1 MSNPIS
7 PFTTPLPGVPV
18 KKGAPIIPIPNKN
31 DMRAFSEQAKA
42 LLDDTMESQR
52 ALIKRDAYDFSWL
65 KGKHLLLAGAT
76 GPGIGGA
83 LAVAALSLLKKEGSL
98 TILGRDL
105 SRSVNFETGRRM
117 QAYAKAAGFGN
128 RFHWLNNGM
137 ALDGKNF
144 EAIIVA
150 LKEAGTDKVIY
161 VNTVAA
167 ANSGLLPGMPPIF
180 IRDVNESGLF
190 QWQLPPLDER
200 SIAATRF
207 VMGTMAVEFPQALAQ
222 AGIQTEIAVFADW
235 RGSLDKLGQDP
246 TRKEYGRQGAYS
258 TSLYLP
264 KQIIQEAVSA
274 NYGSGGAPMM
284 DIFYPVMRTRALPF
298 IPGGMAMGN
307 LYDELMKI
315 EGVRRIEQP
324 ELALQTLEIIGRA
337 LNDGYNNPFPRLDK
351 HEAPLDE
358 WFYEI
363 IQRVNNTPNSPFYYK
378 HWLAPDS

>member
-7 PFTTPLPGVPV
+7 PFTKPLPGVPV
-18 KKGAPIIPIPNKN
+18 KKGAPTIPIPGKGEI
-31 DMRAFSEQAKA
+31 RAFAEQAKA
-42 LLDDTMESQR
+42 LLDNTQAAQR
-52 ALIKRDAYDFSWL
+52 ALLEKDATRFSWL
-65 KGKHLLLAGAT
+65 EGKHLLLAGAT

-83 LAVAALSLLKKEGSL
+83 LAVAALNFLKKGGSL

-105 SRSVNFETGRRM
+105 SRSVNFETGKRM
-117 QAYAKAAGFGN
+117 QVYAKAAGFGH
-128 RFHWLNNGM
+128 RFHWLNDGM

-144 EAIIVA
+144 EAIIAA
-150 LKEAGTDKVIY
+150 LKEADADKVIY

-167 ANSGLLPGMPPIF
+167 ANSGLLPGMPPVF
-180 IRDVNESGLF
+180 IRDVNETGLF
-190 QWQLPPLDER
+190 QWQLTPLDKR
-200 SIAATRF
+200 AIAATRF
-207 VMGTMAVEFPQALAQ
+207 VMGTMAVKFPQALAQ
-222 AGIQTEIAVFADW
+222 AGIQVEIAVFADW
-235 RGSLDKLGQDP
+235 RGSLDKPGQDP
-246 TRKEYGRQGAYS
+246 ARKEYGRQGAYS

-307 LYDELMKI
+307 LYDKLMAA

-324 ELALQTLEIIGRA
+324 ELALQTLELIGRA
-337 LNDGYNNPFPRLDK
+337 LNDGYNNPFPRLDR

-363 IQRVNNTPNSPFYYK
+363 IQRVNNTPGSRFYYK
-378 HWLAPDS
+378 HWLTPDS